1 MLIRNCRSYWVT
13 GCTTV
18 VHCNVNFTIER
29 LCINIA
35 MHLLQNTLRRN
46 SDFTFLIIKLKIE
59 LLKHIVSIKQI
70 KDNITICLHG
80 SRSSNPF
87 LWFGTKILLR
97 LLIIICQRYGHYSRT
112 RIKIKIMNYP
122 FTEFFSG
129 STFQI
134 VVEAK
139 REDLIGKQNLALIQ
153 TALGTIK

>member
-35 MHLLQNTLRRN
+35 MHHLQNTQFRLY
-46 SDFTFLIIKLKIE
+46 FLDYKVE
-59 LLKHIVSIKQI
+59 SRVAKHIVSIKQI

-97 LLIIICQRYGHYSRT
+97 LLIILCQRYGHYSRT